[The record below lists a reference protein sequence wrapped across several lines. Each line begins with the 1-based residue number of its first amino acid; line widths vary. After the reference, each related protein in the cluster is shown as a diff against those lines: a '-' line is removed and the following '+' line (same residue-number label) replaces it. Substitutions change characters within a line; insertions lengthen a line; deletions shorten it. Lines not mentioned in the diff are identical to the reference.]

1 MASHTHHDH
10 DWASKLTYMRLG
22 DRVRAGVQQ
31 VVAERLVG
39 MVGDRATVVD
49 VGSGTGGMAAQFALA
64 LQARGGGTVV
74 LVDAVPELLDAA
86 ADHVRS
92 RLGAN
97 AASAEY
103 GPSSPSDLSTP
114 VVRHHTLPHHGALDG
129 IVEVVTILGDA
140 TGDSVRD
147 QVPDADLVWASFVV
161 HHLRDQQVGIQSLTE
176 MLRPGG
182 LLALVEGG
190 LGTQCLPWD
199 LGVGAPGLVDRVA
212 AARKH
217 WFAEMRAGIPG
228 TTRLPVGWTTAL
240 TRAGLIDVTSF
251 SYLVDL
257 PAPVSDDVRAFVVGW
272 FDHIA
277 SASVDRLDE
286 DDRRAVARLLDPNDD
301 VYVGRRDD
309 LFYLASDT
317 VNLGRRP

>member
-31 VVAERLVG
+31 AVAERLVG
-39 MVGDRATVVD
+39 MVGDRAAVVD
-49 VGSGTGGMAAQFALA
+49 VGSGTGGMAARLALA
-64 LQARGGGTVV
+64 LQARAGGTVV

-92 RLGAN
+92 ALAPN
-97 AASAEY
+97 
-103 GPSSPSDLSTP
+103 SS
-114 VVRHHTLPHHGALDG
+114 
-129 IVEVVTILGDA
+129 VEVVPILGDA
-140 TGDSVRD
+140 TGESVRD

-161 HHLRDQQVGIQSLTE
+161 HHLRDQQVGIESLAE

-199 LGVGAPGLVDRVA
+199 LGVGAPGLVDRVT

-217 WFAEMRAGIPG
+217 WFADMRAGIPG

-251 SYLVDL
+251 SYLVDQ

-272 FDHIA
+272 FDHVA
-277 SASVDRLDE
+277 SASVERLDE
-286 DDRRAVARLLDPNDD
+286 DDRQAVARLLDPNDD